1 MRNLKFFA
9 ISSLLISIT
18 LPTSAQLK
26 LNDYGNVKIASTN
39 SDFAPRLSVGD
50 TCHFANNNSNSFSWG
65 IAAGPLVQENKIN
78 VAIEGYV
85 KANQSY
91 SSETNVGVLGFTKLN
106 PNHGRNFGVV
116 GSLDY
121 GYGPDCVGAAGV
133 YATCYGYYLYYPANI
148 QGIYAAYFSGP
159 TNISGR
165 ATIQEIY
172 TPADERLNDNVES
185 IGMRKDGSS
194 VLDDIQ
200 KMNVLEFNMKSR
212 EKAVESKGDNM
223 VSDGAKN
230 SYQQLKKEEEELYS
244 RRHFGLSAKELE
256 KVYPNLVLKGQD
268 GYQYINYT
276 ELVPILIRS
285 IQELKAELD
294 EVKSKDTEVKRARAA
309 SFEEDE
315 DIDLKD
321 ATSIPAMATLAQNT
335 PNPFSE
341 RTTIR
346 FTLPENA
353 QKAFIYIFDMSGKMQ
368 KQIPVD
374 SSMES
379 VIIEGYELRA
389 GMYIYS
395 LVIGGKEIDTKRM
408 ILSK

>member
-1 MRNLKFFA
+1 MKRFYLLSVLMAMLA
-9 ISSLLISIT
+9 IDAN
-18 LPTSAQLK
+18 AQLK
-26 LNDYGNVKIASTN
+26 VDENGNVAIGTTN
-39 SDFAPRLSVGD
+39 SDFKPRLSVG
-50 TCHFANNNSNSFSWG
+50 NNSHFFNDNTFSWG
-65 IAAGPLVQENKIN
+65 LAATPLLQDGKRN
-78 VAIEGYV
+78 VAVEGSIR
-85 KANQSY
+85 ANESF
-91 SSETNVGVLGFTKLN
+91 SSETNVGVFGITRVN

-116 GSLDY
+116 ATIDY
-121 GYGPDCVGAAGV
+121 DYEPVCVGGAGLYAASHGW
-133 YATCYGYYLYYPANI
+133 YLYNPANI
-148 QGIYAAYFSGP
+148 QGMYAAYFSGP

-165 ATIQEIY
+165 ATVQEIY
-172 TPADERLNDNVES
+172 TPADERLNDNV
-185 IGMRKDGSS
+185 SS
-194 VLDDIQ
+194 VEAKKGVSTLDNLL
-200 KMNVLEFNMKSR
+200 KMDVLEFNMKSR
-212 EKAVESKGDNM
+212 EKTVEPKAGEEM
-223 VSDGAKN
+223 TEEVKK
-230 SYQQLKKEEEELYS
+230 SYEQLKKEEKEMYS

-294 EVKSKDTEVKRARAA
+294 EVKSKDTDVKRARAA

-315 DIDLKD
+315 PLDVKD

-353 QKAFIYIFDMSGKMQ
+353 QNAFIYIFDMSGKMQ

>member
-1 MRNLKFFA
+1 MTEEAKR
-9 ISSLLISIT
+9 
-18 LPTSAQLK
+18 
-26 LNDYGNVKIASTN
+26 
-39 SDFAPRLSVGD
+39 
-50 TCHFANNNSNSFSWG
+50 
-65 IAAGPLVQENKIN
+65 
-78 VAIEGYV
+78 
-85 KANQSY
+85 SY
-91 SSETNVGVLGFTKLN
+91 
-106 PNHGRNFGVV
+106 
-116 GSLDY
+116 
-121 GYGPDCVGAAGV
+121 
-133 YATCYGYYLYYPANI
+133 
-148 QGIYAAYFSGP
+148 
-159 TNISGR
+159 
-165 ATIQEIY
+165 
-172 TPADERLNDNVES
+172 ES
-185 IGMRKDGSS
+185 
-194 VLDDIQ
+194 
-200 KMNVLEFNMKSR
+200 
-212 EKAVESKGDNM
+212 
-223 VSDGAKN
+223 
-230 SYQQLKKEEEELYS
+230 LKKEEEELYS

-294 EVKSKDTEVKRARAA
+294 EVKSKDTDVKRARAA
-309 SFEEDE
+309 SFEED
-315 DIDLKD
+315 DPLDVKD

-353 QKAFIYIFDMSGKMQ
+353 QNAFIYIFDMSGKMQ

>member
-1 MRNLKFFA
+1 MKKFIFLISMA
-9 ISSLLISIT
+9 LFTISS
-18 LPTSAQLK
+18 SAQLK
-26 LNDYGNVKIASTN
+26 VNNSGKVAIAATN
-39 SDFAPRLSVGD
+39 SDFLSRLSVGD
-50 TCHFANNNSNSFSWG
+50 NCHLWGDYSLG
-65 IAAGPLVQENKIN
+65 IAATPLLQENKR
-78 VAIEGYV
+78 
-85 KANQSY
+85 
-91 SSETNVGVLGFTKLN
+91 NVGVEGYINSWSSSFTSDTNIGVFGYAKVN
-106 PNHGRNFGVV
+106 KNHGRNFGVL
-116 GSLDY
+116 GTIDY
-121 GYGPDCVGAAGV
+121 DYLPICVGGAGV
-133 YATCYGYYLYYPANI
+133 YATCHGSYSYFPTSVQGMYALYVA
-148 QGIYAAYFSGP
+148 GP
-159 TNISGR
+159 SQLNGSTTAQSVYIS
-165 ATIQEIY
+165 
-172 TPADERLNDNVES
+172 ADERLNDNVSS
-185 IGMRKDGSS
+185 IETRKGETT
-194 VLDDIQ
+194 LDNLL
-200 KMNVLEFNMKSR
+200 KMDVLEFNMKSL
-212 EKAVESKGDNM
+212 EKAVEPKAGEEM
-223 VSDGAKN
+223 TEEAKR
-230 SYQQLKKEEEELYS
+230 SYESLKKEEEELYS

-315 DIDLKD
+315 PLDVKD

-353 QKAFIYIFDMSGKMQ
+353 QNAFIYIFDMSGKMQ

-374 SSMES
+374 NSMES

>member
-1 MRNLKFFA
+1 MKRFYLLSILMVMFT
-9 ISSLLISIT
+9 ISVY
-18 LPTSAQLK
+18 AQLK
-26 LNDYGNVKIASTN
+26 VDEWGKVKIASTN
-39 SDFAPRLSVGD
+39 TDFAPRLSVGD
-50 TCHFANNNSNSFSWG
+50 TCHFGNSNEFSWG
-65 IAAGPLVQENKIN
+65 IAAGPLVQENRKNI
-78 VAIEGYV
+78 AIEGYV
-85 KANQSY
+85 KANQSFN
-91 SSETNVGVLGFTKLN
+91 SETNVGVLGFTKLN

-116 GSLDY
+116 GTLDY
-121 GYGPDCVGAAGV
+121 GYGPSCVGAAGV

-148 QGIYAAYFSGP
+148 QGIYAAYFSGS

-165 ATIQEIY
+165 ATVQEIY
-172 TPADERLNDNVES
+172 TPADERLNDNV
-185 IGMRKDGSS
+185 SS
-194 VLDDIQ
+194 VETKKGEITTLDNLL
-200 KMNVLEFNMKSR
+200 KMDVLEFNMKSR
-212 EKAVESKGDNM
+212 EKTTESKSGVTM
-223 VSDGAKN
+223 PEEAKE
-230 SYQQLKKEEEELYS
+230 SYEQLKKEEKEMYS

-294 EVKSKDTEVKRARAA
+294 EIKSKDTKVKKARAT

-315 DIDLKD
+315 DIDFKD

-353 QKAFIYIFDMSGKMQ
+353 QNAFIYIFDMSGKMQ

>member
-1 MRNLKFFA
+1 MRNLKLFA
-9 ISSLLISIT
+9 ISSLLLST
-18 LPTSAQLK
+18 LTISAQLK
-26 LNDYGNVKIASTN
+26 VNNSGKVKIASTN
-39 SDFAPRLSVGD
+39 TDFTPRLSVGD
-50 TCHFANNNSNSFSWG
+50 TCHFGSRNEFSWG
-65 IAAGPLVQENKIN
+65 IAAGPLVQENRKNI
-78 VAIEGYV
+78 AIEGYV
-85 KANQSY
+85 KANQSFN
-91 SSETNVGVLGFTKLN
+91 SETNVGVLGLTKLN
-106 PNHGRNFGVV
+106 PNHGRNFGIV

-121 GYGPDCVGAAGV
+121 AHGPACVGAAGV
-133 YATCYGYYLYYPANI
+133 YATCHGYYLYYPANI
-148 QGIYAAYFSGP
+148 QGIYAAYFSGS

-172 TPADERLNDNVES
+172 TPADERLNDNV
-185 IGMRKDGSS
+185 SS
-194 VLDDIQ
+194 VEAKKGVSTLDNLL
-200 KMNVLEFNMKSR
+200 KMDVLEFNMKSR
-212 EKAVESKGDNM
+212 EKTVEPKAGEEM
-223 VSDGAKN
+223 TEEVKK
-230 SYQQLKKEEEELYS
+230 SYEQLKKEEKEMYS

-353 QKAFIYIFDMSGKMQ
+353 QNAFIYIFDMSGKMQ

-395 LVIGGKEIDTKRM
+395 LVIGGKEIQTRRM

>member
-1 MRNLKFFA
+1 MRNLKLFA
-9 ISSLLISIT
+9 ISSLLLST
-18 LPTSAQLK
+18 LTISAQLK
-26 LNDYGNVKIASTN
+26 VNDSGKVAIAATN
-39 SDFAPRLSVGD
+39 SDFLSRLSVGNN
-50 TCHFANNNSNSFSWG
+50 CHPGGDYSLG
-65 IAAGPLVQENKIN
+65 IAATPLLQENKRNIG
-78 VAIEGYV
+78 VEGYI
-85 KANQSY
+85 NSW
-91 SSETNVGVLGFTKLN
+91 SSSFTSDTNIGVFGYAKVN
-106 PNHGRNFGVV
+106 KNHGRNFGVL
-116 GSLDY
+116 GTIDY
-121 GYGPDCVGAAGV
+121 DYLPICVGGAGV
-133 YATCYGYYLYYPANI
+133 YATCHGSYSYFPTSVQGMYALYVA
-148 QGIYAAYFSGP
+148 GP
-159 TNISGR
+159 SQLNGSTTAQSVYIS
-165 ATIQEIY
+165 
-172 TPADERLNDNVES
+172 ADERLNDNVSS
-185 IGMRKDGSS
+185 IETRKGETT
-194 VLDDIQ
+194 LDNLL
-200 KMNVLEFNMKSR
+200 KMDVLEFNMKSL
-212 EKAVESKGDNM
+212 EKAVEPKAGEEM
-223 VSDGAKN
+223 TEEAKR
-230 SYQQLKKEEEELYS
+230 SYESLKKEEEEMYS

-315 DIDLKD
+315 PLDVKD

-353 QKAFIYIFDMSGKMQ
+353 QNAFIYIFDMSGKMQ

>member
-1 MRNLKFFA
+1 MRNLKLFA
-9 ISSLLISIT
+9 ISSLLLST
-18 LPTSAQLK
+18 LTISAQLK
-26 LNDYGNVKIASTN
+26 VNNSGKVAIAATN
-39 SDFAPRLSVGD
+39 SDFLSRLSVGD
-50 TCHFANNNSNSFSWG
+50 NCHLWGDYSLG
-65 IAAGPLVQENKIN
+65 IAATPLLQENKRNIG
-78 VAIEGYV
+78 VEGYI
-85 KANQSY
+85 NSW
-91 SSETNVGVLGFTKLN
+91 SSSFTSDTNIGVFGYAKVN
-106 PNHGRNFGVV
+106 KNHGRNFGVL
-116 GSLDY
+116 GTIDY
-121 GYGPDCVGAAGV
+121 DYLPICVGGAGV
-133 YATCYGYYLYYPANI
+133 YATCHGSYSYFPTSVQGMYALYVA
-148 QGIYAAYFSGP
+148 GP
-159 TNISGR
+159 SQLNGSTTAQSVYIS
-165 ATIQEIY
+165 
-172 TPADERLNDNVES
+172 ADERLNDNVSS
-185 IGMRKDGSS
+185 IETRKGETT
-194 VLDDIQ
+194 LDNLL
-200 KMNVLEFNMKSR
+200 KMDVLEFNMKSL
-212 EKAVESKGDNM
+212 EKAVEPKAGEEM
-223 VSDGAKN
+223 TEEAKR
-230 SYQQLKKEEEELYS
+230 SYESLKKEEEELYS

-315 DIDLKD
+315 PLDVKD

-353 QKAFIYIFDMSGKMQ
+353 QNAFIYIFDMSGKMQ

>member
-1 MRNLKFFA
+1 MKRFYLLSVLMAMLA
-9 ISSLLISIT
+9 IDAN
-18 LPTSAQLK
+18 AQLK
-26 LNDYGNVKIASTN
+26 VDENGNVAIGTTN
-39 SDFAPRLSVGD
+39 SDFKPRLSVG
-50 TCHFANNNSNSFSWG
+50 NNSHFFNDNTFSWG
-65 IAAGPLVQENKIN
+65 LAATPLLQDGKR
-78 VAIEGYV
+78 
-85 KANQSY
+85 
-91 SSETNVGVLGFTKLN
+91 NVGVFGITRVN

-116 GSLDY
+116 ATIDY
-121 GYGPDCVGAAGV
+121 DYEPVCVGGAGLYAASHGW
-133 YATCYGYYLYYPANI
+133 YLYNPANI
-148 QGIYAAYFSGP
+148 QGMYAAYFSGP

-165 ATIQEIY
+165 ATVQEIY
-172 TPADERLNDNVES
+172 TPADERLNDNV
-185 IGMRKDGSS
+185 SS
-194 VLDDIQ
+194 VEAKKGVSTLDNLL
-200 KMNVLEFNMKSR
+200 KMDVLEFNMKSR
-212 EKAVESKGDNM
+212 EKTVEPKAGEEM
-223 VSDGAKN
+223 TEEVKK
-230 SYQQLKKEEEELYS
+230 SYEQLKKEEKEMYS

-294 EVKSKDTEVKRARAA
+294 EVKSKDTDVKRARAA

-315 DIDLKD
+315 PLDVKD

-353 QKAFIYIFDMSGKMQ
+353 QNAFIYIFDMSGKMQ